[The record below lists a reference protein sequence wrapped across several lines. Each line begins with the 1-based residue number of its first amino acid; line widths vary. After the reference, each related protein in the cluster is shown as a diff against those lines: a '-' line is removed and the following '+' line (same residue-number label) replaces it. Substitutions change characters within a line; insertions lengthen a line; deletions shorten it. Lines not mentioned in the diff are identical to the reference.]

1 MSDMEFK
8 NDFEEEEPI
17 VLNLILDDGEEV
29 SCEVIGIFEVEGA
42 EYIALVPENDDRV
55 LIYKYSELEN
65 DEIDLQNIEDDAEF
79 EKVTEA
85 FWEVFGD
92 EDFERERRITESDDI
107 RSNEKEP
114 ERVPFFMPAII
125 SVKIFIFGTI
135 FFTYEELRNRIKKM
149 TEYFKILE
157 TE

>member
-29 SCEVIGIFEVEGA
+29 ACEVIGIFEVEGK
-42 EYIALVPENDDRV
+42 EYIALVPANDDRV
-55 LIYKYSELEN
+55 LIYIYNELEN
-65 DEIDLQNIEDDAEF
+65 DEIDLQNIEEDSEF

-92 EDFERERRITESDDI
+92 EHYEREVEED
-107 RSNEKEP
+107 EK
-114 ERVPFFMPAII
+114 
-125 SVKIFIFGTI
+125 
-135 FFTYEELRNRIKKM
+135 
-149 TEYFKILE
+149 
-157 TE
+157 

>member
-1 MSDMEFK
+1 MQEANMSDMEFK

-92 EDFERERRITESDDI
+92 EDFERE
-107 RSNEKEP
+107 
-114 ERVPFFMPAII
+114 
-125 SVKIFIFGTI
+125 
-135 FFTYEELRNRIKKM
+135 EE
-149 TEYFKILE
+149 
-157 TE
+157 